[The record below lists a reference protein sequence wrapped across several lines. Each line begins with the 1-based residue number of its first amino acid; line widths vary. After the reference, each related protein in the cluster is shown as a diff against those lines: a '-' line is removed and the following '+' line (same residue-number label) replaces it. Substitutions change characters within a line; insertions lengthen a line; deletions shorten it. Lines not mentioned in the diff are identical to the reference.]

1 MLLHITLH
9 ITLCRIYV
17 ITYINNEVYN
27 TYRIM
32 YSVYVYSVL
41 FIDFYL
47 MPPHL

>member
-1 MLLHITLH
+1 M
-9 ITLCRIYV
+9 TLCRRNILC
-17 ITYINNEVYN
+17 TYNEEVYNNEVYN

-32 YSVYVYSVL
+32 YMYSVL